1 MFLTIKNPNKI
12 KTIKLKMIFHK
23 LKLIILKNILKI
35 LNQQTYKTYKL
46 VNLLIKTNQARD
58 QKLRKKLKDKK
69 FRSGTQK

>member
-1 MFLTIKNPNKI
+1 MLLTNKNPNKI
-12 KTIKLKMIFHK
+12 KTIKMKMIFHK

-69 FRSGTQK
+69 VRSGT

>member
-1 MFLTIKNPNKI
+1 MLLTNKNPNKI
-12 KTIKLKMIFHK
+12 KTIKMKMIFHK

-46 VNLLIKTNQARD
+46 VNLLIKTSQARD

-69 FRSGTQK
+69 VRSGT